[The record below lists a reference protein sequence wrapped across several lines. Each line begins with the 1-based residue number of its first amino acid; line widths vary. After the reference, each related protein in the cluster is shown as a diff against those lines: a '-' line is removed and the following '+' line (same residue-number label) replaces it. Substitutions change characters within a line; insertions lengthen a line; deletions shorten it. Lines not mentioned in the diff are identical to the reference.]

1 MIVKRKNNGLQS
13 KEYLENIEEKVKV
26 GSTNTLLQKAKEAYN
41 GLPFEFK
48 GWVDINHVELFNGL
62 KGKYC
67 THTLTEKRIT
77 VIQITVRNKLFL
89 FIFRAP
95 RYFLFKNLLTG
106 IKPKRH

>member
-67 THTLTEKRIT
+67 TNTQTHKHTHTKKRIL
-77 VIQITVRNKLFL
+77 VIQ
-89 FIFRAP
+89 
-95 RYFLFKNLLTG
+95 
-106 IKPKRH
+106 